1 MSVPPDYMQLNP
13 DLGLGP
19 QMSPLSMSWQQNLQ
33 GMLGNPQTMGL
44 AAALLQASGPSRM
57 PTSLGSALGSG
68 IMYGPQ
74 YEQQGL
80 QNQMQKLMLGQTIA
94 KMNYMLNPP
103 GQNQSP
109 QQQTSQTAQAGN
121 PGIGL
126 TSSPQ
131 DINNALMTGSTQSSQ
146 ASPASVDT
154 TSMSPQQMVTAP
166 STVSDPMQ
174 DPYYNYLAG
183 GARIGLPGWDT
194 LAGQRQTF
202 LLAEPSFQ
210 AAQAAAKAQVTPINV
225 RQGGGVYI
233 PGRGLVYQLPKLPTG
248 ATIDANGNVSMA
260 PGSLP
265 AIGKSEQAEAQGS
278 LFGKPAEGVIPSGPN
293 AGGKYQST
301 VGNLMFGNNGG
312 MPPLTL
318 LPPAQTGG
326 MADAGKAATDRAN
339 VAIEKQQSAQQTVA
353 QLGQLQS
360 NLEALGTGPGKET
373 QLEVKKGLSAIGG
386 FFGFPG
392 LANADLTNAAAARKS
407 IVNLTAPMVR
417 SMGAREPFQM
427 VSFIK
432 DGMASISNPQ
442 DANQVVLGML
452 RGIAEYQNDTG
463 KFAGNWLNK
472 NNGAGFSPGSG
483 AWDANWQKQADP
495 GAYIFEN
502 LPTFEQQAILNAAQK
517 NPALLAEV
525 QRMARSQK
533 LLKSQGFMLQDN
545 Q

>member
-33 GMLGNPQTMGL
+33 GMLGNPQTMGF

-146 ASPASVDT
+146 ASPASIDT
-154 TSMSPQQMVTAP
+154 TNMSPQQMVTAP
-166 STVSDPMQ
+166 FTVSDPMQ

-194 LAGQRQTF
+194 LAGQRQQF
-202 LLAEPSFQ
+202 LLSNPAYQAEQ
-210 AAQAAAKAQVTPINV
+210 ARAKAMATPMNI
-225 RQGGGVYI
+225 RQGGAAYDPI
-233 PGRGLVYQLPKLPTG
+233 TGRVLFQNPRLPEG
-248 ATIDANGNVSMA
+248 AVLNDDRSVSMA
-260 PGSLP
+260 PGALP
-265 AIGKSEQAEAQGS
+265 AISQSEQAEAQGS
-278 LFGKPAEGVIPSGPN
+278 LYGKPATGVITSGPN
-293 AGGKYQST
+293 TGAEYQST
-301 VGNLMFGNNGG
+301 VGDLTSRGG
-312 MPPLTL
+312 AGSITA
-318 LPPAQTGG
+318 LPPAQSAG
-326 MADAGKAATDRAN
+326 MPEAGKAATDRAN

-386 FFGFPG
+386 FLGFPG